1 MINEIDTILKKFDE
15 KFVHKGEDGD
25 DSPEDWAWTIIGS
38 YPIEV
43 KLWLSSHLAELLQ
56 QVNHDHEILV
66 NTILDTHKSQ
76 LKDLYDDLE
85 GEKVKDVNGKEGKYY
100 RKEWNLALNLA
111 QEKIKKLIK

>member
-1 MINEIDTILKKFDE
+1 MTNEIETILKNDCSCKE
-15 KFVHKGEDGD
+15 KWTFGVVHLKGK
-25 DSPEDWAWTIIGS
+25 PC
-38 YPIEV
+38 YLPPHP
-43 KLWLSSHLAELLQ
+43 SHLNELLQ